1 MNQNMKTLL
10 LLRHAKSSWK
20 DDSIDD
26 HDRPLNARGKKEA
39 PRMGQLLLEEHLLP
53 DVILSSD
60 AKRCRR
66 TVEKVCDAS
75 GYRGE
80 TILASEL
87 YLANPATYLKALWRL
102 SDQVS
107 RVLVVGHNPGL
118 EELLE
123 TLVGRYEPL
132 TTAALAHVQLASLE
146 RWAEIDASTRGELVK
161 LWQPM
166 ELA

>member
-1 MNQNMKTLL
+1 MKTLL

-20 DDSIDD
+20 NESLDD
-26 HDRPLNARGKKEA
+26 HDRPLNERGKKEA
-39 PRMGQLLLEEHLLP
+39 PKMGQLLLEEHLLP
-53 DVILSSD
+53 DIILSSD

-66 TVEKVCDAS
+66 TVERVCDAA

-80 TILASEL
+80 TVLSSEL
-87 YLANPATYLKALWRL
+87 YLANPATYLKAIARQSEQTSRL
-102 SDQVS
+102 
-107 RVLVVGHNPGL
+107 LVVGHNPGL

-123 TLVGRYEPL
+123 SLIGRYEPM
-132 TTAALAHVQLASLE
+132 TTAALAHIRFDNLE
-146 RWAEIDASTRGELVK
+146 RWSDTNASTRGELVK

>member
-1 MNQNMKTLL
+1 MKTLL

-20 DDSIDD
+20 DDSLDD

-39 PRMGQLLLEEHLLP
+39 PKMGQLLLEEHLLP
-53 DVILSSD
+53 DLILSSD

-66 TVEKVCDAS
+66 TVEKVCEAA

-80 TILASEL
+80 TILSSEL
-87 YLANPATYLKALWRL
+87 YLANPATYLRALARL
-102 SDQVS
+102 SEEVT
-107 RVLVVGHNPGL
+107 RVMLVGHNPGM

-123 TLVGRYEPL
+123 TLIERYEPM
-132 TTAALAHVQLASLE
+132 TTAALAHVRIADLE
-146 RWAEIDASTRGELVK
+146 RWEGINSSTRGELVK

-166 ELA
+166 EVA

>member
-1 MNQNMKTLL
+1 MKTLL

-20 DDSIDD
+20 DDSLDD
-26 HDRPLNARGKKEA
+26 HDRALNGRGKKEA
-39 PRMGQLLLEEHLLP
+39 PKMGKLLLEEQLLP
-53 DVILSSD
+53 ELILSSD

-66 TVEKVCDAS
+66 TVEKLAAAA

-80 TILASEL
+80 TILTNEL
-87 YLANPATYLKALWRL
+87 YLANPAGYLRAIARVPE
-102 SDQVS
+102 QVS
-107 RVLVVGHNPGL
+107 RLLVVGHNPGL

-123 TLVGRYEPL
+123 LLTGQYEPL
-132 TTAALAHVQLASLE
+132 TTAALAHLSLEGLE
-146 RWAEIDASTRGELVK
+146 RWSDIDSSTRGKLVK

>member
-1 MNQNMKTLL
+1 MKTLL

-20 DDSIDD
+20 DDSLDD
-26 HDRPLNARGKKEA
+26 HERPLNARGKKEA
-39 PRMGQLLLEEHLLP
+39 PKMGQLLLDQRFLP

-66 TVEKVCDAS
+66 TVEKVCEAAE
-75 GYRGE
+75 YRGE
-80 TILASEL
+80 TMLSSEL
-87 YLANPATYLKALWRL
+87 YLANPATYLKCLAKLPEN
-102 SDQVS
+102 VA

-123 TLVGRYEPL
+123 ALIGRYEPL
-132 TTAALAHVQLASLE
+132 TTAALAHVTLPTLE
-146 RWAEIDASTRGELVK
+146 RWSDVNAATRGELVK

-166 ELA
+166 EVA

>member
-1 MNQNMKTLL
+1 MKTLL

-20 DDSIDD
+20 DESLDD
-26 HDRPLNARGKKEA
+26 HDRPLNDRGKKEA

-53 DVILSSD
+53 DIILSSD

-66 TVEKVCDAS
+66 TVEKVCDAA

-80 TILASEL
+80 TMLSSEL
-87 YLANPATYLKALWRL
+87 YLANPATYLKVLARL
-102 SDQVS
+102 SEEIS

-123 TLVGRYEPL
+123 TLVEKYEPM
-132 TTAALAHVQLASLE
+132 TTAALAHIRLANLE
-146 RWAEIDASTRGELVK
+146 RWADLDSAARGELVK

>member
-1 MNQNMKTLL
+1 
-10 LLRHAKSSWK
+10 
-20 DDSIDD
+20 
-26 HDRPLNARGKKEA
+26 
-39 PRMGQLLLEEHLLP
+39 MGQLLLEEHLLP

-66 TVEKVCDAS
+66 TVEKVCEAA

-80 TILASEL
+80 TILSSEL
-87 YLANPATYLKALWRL
+87 YLANPATYLRALARL
-102 SDQVS
+102 SDDIS

-123 TLVGRYEPL
+123 TLVERYEPM
-132 TTAALAHVQLASLE
+132 TTAALAHIRLGELG
-146 RWAEIDASTRGELVK
+146 RWGAIDSSTRGELIK

-166 ELA
+166 EVA

>member
-1 MNQNMKTLL
+1 MKTLL

-20 DDSIDD
+20 DDSLDD

-39 PRMGQLLLEEHLLP
+39 PKIGQLLLAEHLLP

-66 TVEKVCDAS
+66 TVEKVCESA

-80 TILASEL
+80 TILSSEL
-87 YLANPATYLKALWRL
+87 YLANPATYFRALARL
-102 SDQVS
+102 PDEVS
-107 RVLVVGHNPGL
+107 RVLVVGHNPGM
-118 EELLE
+118 EELVE
-123 TLVGRYEPL
+123 TLIERYEPM
-132 TTAALAHVQLASLE
+132 TTAALAHIRLTALD
-146 RWAEIDASTRGELVK
+146 RWGAIDSTMRGELVK

-166 ELA
+166 EVA